1 MYRLLRQANH
11 PTLEDFMR
19 TSDYLLSSSVA
30 LLLAILPGT
39 SLHAQEED
47 AMAKDP
53 PKQQVDAMARS
64 ASSAE
69 MRLAGA
75 EGHRAMGAVH
85 LVTANGKRQLHFTRD
100 FSLEKGP
107 DVYVTLTNGPKPVE
121 GSSVV
126 VARLTKFSG
135 EQSFELPSN
144 IDLSRYSHLVLWC
157 KKYSVA
163 MGIAKLE
170 VAESTEERQ

>member
-1 MYRLLRQANH
+1 
-11 PTLEDFMR
+11 MR
-19 TSDYLLSSSVA
+19 TPNYLLSASVA
-30 LLLAILPGT
+30 LLLASLPT
-39 SLHAQEED
+39 TLLHGQQED

-53 PKQQVDAMARS
+53 PQQQVDAMAQ

-69 MRLAGA
+69 VKLMGA
-75 EGHRAMGAVH
+75 EGHKASGAVH
-85 LVTANGKRQLHFTRD
+85 LITTDGKRQLHFSRD

-170 VAESTEERQ
+170 DAEGHKEHQ

>member
-1 MYRLLRQANH
+1 
-11 PTLEDFMR
+11 MR
-19 TSDYLLSSSVA
+19 TSDYLLSFPVA
-30 LLLAILPGT
+30 LLLAILPLT
-39 SLHAQEED
+39 LLQAQQED

-53 PKQQVDAMARS
+53 PKQQVDPMASS

-69 MRLAGA
+69 MRLVGA
-75 EGHRAMGAVH
+75 EGHRATGAVQ
-85 LVTANGKRQLHFTRD
+85 LVTANGKRQLHLSRD

-107 DVYVTLTNGPKPVE
+107 DVYVTLTNGPKPME

-144 IDLSRYSHLVLWC
+144 LDLSRYSHLVLWC

-163 MGIAKLE
+163 MGIAKLKA
-170 VAESTEERQ
+170 AESSEERQ

>member
-1 MYRLLRQANH
+1 
-11 PTLEDFMR
+11 MR
-19 TSDYLLSSSVA
+19 TSDYPLSISVA
-30 LLLAILPGT
+30 LLLAILLPT
-39 SLHAQEED
+39 LLHGQQED

-53 PKQQVDAMARS
+53 
-64 ASSAE
+64 
-69 MRLAGA
+69 G
-75 EGHRAMGAVH
+75 
-85 LVTANGKRQLHFTRD
+85 
-100 FSLEKGP
+100 
-107 DVYVTLTNGPKPVE
+107 E

-170 VAESTEERQ
+170 DPEGHKEHQ